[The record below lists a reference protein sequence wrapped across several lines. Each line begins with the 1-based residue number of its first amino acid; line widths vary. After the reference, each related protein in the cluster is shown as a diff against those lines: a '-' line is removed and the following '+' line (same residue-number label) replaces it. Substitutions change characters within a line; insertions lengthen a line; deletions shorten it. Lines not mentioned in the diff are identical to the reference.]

1 MYTGSVAVKA
11 APRSDFVETAYVS
24 QVTARALGYVQ
35 AGCPVHF
42 RGPSGVGKT
51 TLALHAAHQLGRPVM
66 LMVGDDEFGSSDL
79 IGRQAG
85 YRRRRVVDNFVHS
98 VRKTEDEVAPRWVDN
113 RLTTACREGLTL
125 VYDEFTRS
133 RPEANNALLSVLEEG
148 VLVIPSPNRDETD
161 YVPVHP
167 KFAAFF
173 TSNPVEYAG
182 VHQAQ
187 DALFERMVTID
198 LESFDEVTETAIV
211 RARSG
216 LTEAEAL
223 TVVRL
228 VRASR
233 PMLGGAD
240 RHTVRSAIVI
250 GRVLAGQG
258 GVAQAGDAIFE
269 QTCQDVLSSE
279 TGRRGWNGLTP
290 QLVREQVL
298 ELIRQHAPGPASRR
312 PARASSPA
320 RKDRV
325 PAPASPVGQS
335 GPDGQSGPAASRP
348 GRPAAR
354 PPRPSCPARR
364 AYETAPYRSG
374 HPHRPQGVGLPGTG
388 H

>member
-1 MYTGSVAVKA
+1 MYTGSAAVKA

-51 TLALHAAHQLGRPVM
+51 TLALHVAHHLGRPVM

-98 VRKTEDEVAPRWVDN
+98 VRKFEDDVAPRWVDN
-113 RLTTACREGLTL
+113 RLTVACREGLTL

-148 VLVIPSPNRDETD
+148 VLVLPSPNRDESD
-161 YVPVHP
+161 YVQVHP
-167 KFAAFF
+167 NFAAIF

-198 LESFDEVTETAIV
+198 LDSCDEVTETAIV

-233 PMLGGAD
+233 QVLGGGD

-250 GRVLAGQG
+250 GRVLAQRGA
-258 GVAQAGDAIFE
+258 VAQAGDAIFE

-290 QLVREQVL
+290 QVVREQVL

-320 RKDRV
+320 RKDRAPSPASPASLAPASLAPASLAKASLAKASPASPASPA
-325 PAPASPVGQS
+325 PAPASPAELSSQ
-335 GPDGQSGPAASRP
+335 
-348 GRPAAR
+348 AR
-354 PPRPSCPARR
+354 K
-364 AYETAPYRSG
+364 
-374 HPHRPQGVGLPGTG
+374 
-388 H
+388 

>member
-1 MYTGSVAVKA
+1 MGYTGSAVIRA
-11 APRSDFVETAYVS
+11 APRSEFVETAYVK
-24 QVTARALGYVQ
+24 QVTARAHRYVQ

-51 TLALHAAHQLGRPVM
+51 TLALHIAHQLGRPVM

-85 YRRRRVVDNFVHS
+85 YRRRRVVDHFVQS
-98 VRKTEDEVAPRWVDN
+98 VLKTEDDVAPHWVDN
-113 RLTTACREGLTL
+113 RLTVACREGLTL

-133 RPEANNALLSVLEEG
+133 RPEANNALLSVLEER
-148 VLVIPSPNRDETD
+148 VLVLPARDRDGTD
-161 YVPVHP
+161 CVPVHP
-167 KFAAFF
+167 DFVAIF

-187 DALFERMVTID
+187 DALFERIVTID
-198 LESFDEVTETAIV
+198 LESFDEATETAIV

-216 LTEAEAL
+216 LSEAEAL

-233 PMLGGAD
+233 QTLGGAD

-250 GRVLAGQG
+250 ARVLGQQG
-258 GVAQAGDAIFE
+258 AVAQAGDPIFE
-269 QTCQDVLSSE
+269 QVCQDVLSSE

-290 QLVREQVL
+290 QAV
-298 ELIRQHAPGPASRR
+298 RQHVQEMICEHAPATASRR

-320 RKDRV
+320 RV
-325 PAPASPVGQS
+325 PAPA
-335 GPDGQSGPAASRP
+335 
-348 GRPAAR
+348 RPAAAAGQ
-354 PPRPSCPARR
+354 SSQARK
-364 AYETAPYRSG
+364 
-374 HPHRPQGVGLPGTG
+374 
-388 H
+388 

>member
-1 MYTGSVAVKA
+1 MVYTGSAVVKP
-11 APRSDFVETAYVS
+11 APRSDFVETGYVS

-51 TLALHAAHQLGRPVM
+51 TLALHVAHQLDRPVM

-85 YRRRRVVDNFVHS
+85 YRRKRVVDNFIHS
-98 VRKTEDEVAPRWVDN
+98 VRKTEDDVAPRWVDN

-148 VLVIPSPNRDETD
+148 LLIIPSPNRDESD

-167 KFAAFF
+167 DFTAIF

-211 RARSG
+211 QARSG
-216 LTEAEAL
+216 LSEAEAL

-233 PMLGGAD
+233 PVLGGAD

-250 GRVLAGQG
+250 ARVLAQQG
-258 GVAQAGDAIFE
+258 AVAQAGDPIFE
-269 QTCQDVLSSE
+269 QVCQDVLSGE

-290 QLVREQVL
+290 QVVREQVL
-298 ELIRQHAPGPASRR
+298 ELIGQHAPGSASRR
-312 PARASSPA
+312 PARAPSPA
-320 RKDRV
+320 RKGRV
-325 PAPASPVGQS
+325 PSPASPASPADQS
-335 GPDGQSGPAASRP
+335 SPASPADQSSQSSPAS
-348 GRPAAR
+348 PAEQL
-354 PPRPSCPARR
+354 SPAR
-364 AYETAPYRSG
+364 
-374 HPHRPQGVGLPGTG
+374 V
-388 H
+388 